1 VIERNEG
8 SSLTKHR
15 YLELYAD
22 GKVTMDEMTDLF
34 DGFDGRQGQVYY
46 DQMTK
51 GERAFV
57 FFIKVL
63 GGKVGYTERRR

>member
-1 VIERNEG
+1 MIGRNEG
-8 SSLTKHR
+8 ASLTKHR
-15 YLELYAD
+15 YLELYSD

-34 DGFDGRQGQVYY
+34 DGLSGRQDQEYF

-63 GGKVGYTERRR
+63 GGQVGWAERRK

>member
-8 SSLTKHR
+8 ASLTKHR
-15 YLELYAD
+15 YLALYAD
-22 GKVTMDEMTDLF
+22 GKVTMDEMTNLF
-34 DGFDGRQGQVYY
+34 DGFEGRQDKVYC

-51 GERAFV
+51 GERAMM
-57 FFIKVL
+57 FFIRLL